1 MKREYKIQWAREA
14 GERYVSTDSGPK
26 GTFLRDFFSNA
37 RSALPALALTATE
50 PQTAGQANT
59 TLLPYLSFIRT
70 HGMYKHTHTHT
81 RARTR
86 AHSHMPT
93 HLHIVCLCKML
104 LCVCVCVSVIVRVCV
119 CMSMLCLRV
128 SERES

>member
-81 RARTR
+81 HTR
-86 AHSHMPT
+86 AHARALTYAYTLAHCVFVQNASVC
-93 HLHIVCLCKML
+93 VCLRERDCA
-104 LCVCVCVSVIVRVCV
+104 CVCVYVYV
-119 CMSMLCLRV
+119 MFT
-128 SERES
+128 SE